1 MTDMKKIILSAF
13 TVLSLVAC
21 NNGNGRHDASGTF
34 ETTESIISAEANGV
48 IKEFIIE
55 EGQTLNTGQYVGYID
70 STQLYL
76 KKKQLESQVKS
87 LLGKTPDVATQTNAY
102 KKQLAVA
109 QTRLAAQLVEKKRV
123 ENLVKADAATPKQ
136 LDDITASV
144 DALQKE
150 LEVIKG
156 QEAAQTSVLQTQTN
170 GLVGETIPLKVQIE
184 QINDQLANSRIINP
198 VNGTVLAKYAETSEM
213 TASGKP
219 LYKIADLSS
228 LVLRAYISGNQLSS
242 VKIGQVVKVL
252 VDDANGKSKEYA
264 GTIEWISNKA
274 EFTPKTIQ
282 TKDERANLVYAM
294 KIRVKNDGFL
304 KIGMYADVKL

>member
-1 MTDMKKIILSAF
+1 MTDMKKIILSA
-13 TVLSLVAC
+13 TIVLCLVAC
-21 NNGNGRHDASGTF
+21 NDRNGSHDASGTF

-48 IKEFIIE
+48 VKEFTIE
-55 EGQTLNTGQYVGYID
+55 EGQTLKEGQYLGYID

-76 KKKQLESQVKS
+76 KKKQLESQVRS
-87 LLGKTPDVATQTNAY
+87 LLGKTPDVAVQTNAY

-109 QTRLAAQLVEKKRV
+109 QTRLAAQLVEKERV

-150 LEVIKG
+150 LDVIKG

-170 GLVGETIPLKVQIE
+170 GLVGETVPLKVQIE

-198 VNGTVLAKYAETSEM
+198 VNGTVLAKYAEASEM

-228 LVLRAYISGNQLSS
+228 LILRAYISGNQLSS
-242 VKIGQVVKVL
+242 VKIGQAVKVL

-282 TKDERANLVYAM
+282 TKDERANLVYAV

>member
-1 MTDMKKIILSAF
+1 MKKLIVPVFITLS
-13 TVLSLVAC
+13 VIAC
-21 NNGNGRHDASGTF
+21 NNSQGDYDASGVF
-34 ETTESIISAEANGV
+34 ETTESIIPAEANGIV
-48 IKEFIIE
+48 KEFTIE
-55 EGQTLNTGQYVGYID
+55 EGQTLSAGQYIGYID

-76 KKKQLESQVKS
+76 KKKQLESQVRS
-87 LLGKTPDVATQTNAY
+87 LLDKTPDVAMQVNAY

-109 QTRLAAQLVEKKRV
+109 QTRLAAQLTEKARI

-150 LEVIKG
+150 LDVIKG

-170 GLVGETIPLKVQIE
+170 GLVAETIPLKVQIE
-184 QINDQLANSRIINP
+184 QINDQLLHSRIINP
-198 VNGTVLAKYAETSEM
+198 VNGTVLTKYAEASEM
-213 TASGKP
+213 ATNGKP

-228 LVLRAYISGNQLSS
+228 LVLRAYITGNQLAS
-242 VKIGQVVKVL
+242 VKINQPVKVL
-252 VDDANGKSKEYA
+252 VDDANGKSKEYP

-282 TKDERANLVYAM
+282 TKDERANLVYAV
-294 KIRVKNDGFL
+294 KIKVKNDGFL

>member
-1 MTDMKKIILSAF
+1 MKKIILSAF
-13 TVLSLVAC
+13 AALSLVAC
-21 NNGNGRHDASGTF
+21 NNGNGDHDASGTF
-34 ETTESIISAEANGV
+34 ETTESIISAETNGV
-48 IKEFIIE
+48 VKEFTIE
-55 EGQTLNTGQYVGYID
+55 EGQTLKAGQYIGYID

-76 KKKQLESQVKS
+76 KKKQLESQVRS

-109 QTRLAAQLVEKKRV
+109 QTKLAAQLVEKNRM

-170 GLVGETIPLKVQIE
+170 GLVGETVPLKVQIE
-184 QINDQLANSRIINP
+184 QIDDQLANSRIINP
-198 VNGTVLAKYAETSEM
+198 VNGTVLTKYAEASEM

-228 LVLRAYISGNQLSS
+228 LILRAYISGNQLSS
-242 VKIGQVVKVL
+242 VKIGQAVKVL
-252 VDDANGKSKEYA
+252 VDDADGKSKEYA

-282 TKDERANLVYAM
+282 TKDERANLVYAV